1 MKAVT
6 TAAALI
12 LFGSALGAN
21 AQLER
26 DRDFRPGDRS
36 AERERGPRDQAKR
49 EAFRKG
55 MLEKFDANG
64 DGDLDETERQTARDA
79 MRAHHEEMRTQMKA
93 KLIEKFDTDGD
104 GELTGEEREEAG
116 RAMHRMRHAK
126 DRKHDR
132 RHRIARHLKEQ
143 FDTNEDG
150 KLDETEREALKS
162 HMQAKKAEI
171 VERFDADGNGKLEGD
186 ERVAVKEYMKAQ
198 HESRRLDIN
207 RDGVVNEQDVQAA
220 VSRVSEGERIPD
232 FNKDGEIDAL
242 DVNELIE
249 KVKNH
254 SN

>member
-6 TAAALI
+6 AAAAFFLI
-12 LFGSALGAN
+12 GSAFGAN
-21 AQLER
+21 AQIER
-26 DRDFRPGDRS
+26 DRDFRSSDRG
-36 AERERGPRDQAKR
+36 AERDRGPRDQAKR
-49 EAFRKG
+49 EAFRKA

-64 DGDLDETERQTARDA
+64 DGELDETERQTAHEA
-79 MRAHHEEMRTQMKA
+79 MRAHHEEMRANIKA
-93 KLIEKFDTDGD
+93 KLIEKFDADGD
-104 GELTGEEREEAG
+104 GELKGDEREEAG
-116 RAMHRMRHAK
+116 RAMHRLRHAK
-126 DRKHDR
+126 DRRHDR
-132 RHRIARHLKEQ
+132 RQRISRHLKEQ

-150 KLDETEREALKS
+150 KLDETERAALKS

-232 FNKDGEIDAL
+232 FNKDGQIDAA

-249 KVKNH
+249 RVKNR